1 MARNAPPKAVPKAL
15 AYASE
20 RPPTQVQERAAAA
33 VPAAS
38 AEWAVMICGSH
49 EPQPG
54 IGLSEVIFRTQK
66 LKSTLGS
73 AIVPDGSEKTA
84 TRCVG
89 APVGEANHGNGK
101 G

>member
-20 RPPTQVQERAAAA
+20 RPPTGGVGG
-33 VPAAS
+33 VGF
-38 AEWAVMICGSH
+38 MICGPH

-54 IGLSEVIFRTQK
+54 IGWSEVIFRTQK